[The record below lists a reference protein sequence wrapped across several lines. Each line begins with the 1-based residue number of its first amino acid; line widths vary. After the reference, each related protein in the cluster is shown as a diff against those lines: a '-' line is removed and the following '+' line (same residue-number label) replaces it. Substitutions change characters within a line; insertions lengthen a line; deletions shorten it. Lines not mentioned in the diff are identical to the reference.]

1 MLELK
6 WAKVLFRSGA
16 LKAAYIQHDSV
27 SGGYVVLFDR
37 MLDDNKLKTVFP
49 SQRVEGAKIFKK
61 VESALN
67 LVKSVGFDSV
77 TVCKLQG

>member
-37 MLDDNKLKTVFP
+37 MLDDNKVRTVFR
-49 SQRVEGAKIFKK
+49 SQRVEGPKVFKNI
-61 VESALN
+61 ESALN